1 MRVST
6 VSYVLAAPLLAHAY
20 RAQQEVLGLQ
30 ASPQTVDGRPSVLPL
45 TNSTVSYWMKYLDKD
60 HKPALN
66 HGSEGT
72 LTNEADICIIGSG
85 ITGVSTAYHLSQA
98 IASGEKVT
106 KDPLKVVI
114 LEAREFC
121 TGATGRNGG
130 HLVPN
135 AFENFFALAKSF
147 GTSGARRALEL
158 ERYTSAEVTK
168 ILKKSGKA
176 KDVDFISSGRVIFLF
191 TEEEEA
197 FTHAEFNAAKASG
210 LDMSGVEWFTKEETQ
225 EKYKVPYPS
234 VRIPGNNV
242 WPLKLVSHLFTL
254 AESASPDFNL
264 TLHTRTPVTSLT
276 PTPGSSRNVTLHTP
290 RGDVKCT
297 VALHATNGY
306 ASHLLPF
313 MHGEIVPTRGQII
326 ATRANVPYPFG
337 SPDRREGYVA
347 NNGFEYWFPRPKNTP
362 DENELAIVG
371 GGHEVLDGGRL
382 EQYTIDDSTLNA
394 KVGKVL
400 RDTLPAV
407 YPGKFDVGQ
416 EPEVEWTGIL
426 GFTKTGEP
434 FVGPVIDADA
444 HVHPGQYIAAG
455 FSGHGMPRTFAAAE
469 AVAGIILA
477 DLKGEAWSFPEWF
490 PEFYLTTNRPLGQ
503 KV

>member
-1 MRVST
+1 MT
-6 VSYVLAAPLLAHAY
+6 
-20 RAQQEVLGLQ
+20 
-30 ASPQTVDGRPSVLPL
+30 
-45 TNSTVSYWMKYLDKD
+45 
-60 HKPALN
+60 
-66 HGSEGT
+66 
-72 LTNEADICIIGSG
+72 
-85 ITGVSTAYHLSQA
+85 
-98 IASGEKVT
+98 
-106 KDPLKVVI
+106 
-114 LEAREFC
+114 
-121 TGATGRNGG
+121 
-130 HLVPN
+130 
-135 AFENFFALAKSF
+135 
-147 GTSGARRALEL
+147 
-158 ERYTSAEVTK
+158 
-168 ILKKSGKA
+168 KSGKA

-197 FTHAEFNAAKASG
+197 FTHAEFEAAKASG
-210 LDMSGVEWFTKEETQ
+210 LDMSGVTWFTKEETQ
-225 EKYKVPYPS
+225 EVCLVLLVYVSNMLTINGTLLQKYGVPYPS
-234 VRIPGNNV
+234 VKIPGNNV

-254 AESASPDFNL
+254 AESASPDFKL

-313 MHGEIVPTRGQII
+313 MHGAIVPTRGQII

-362 DENELAIVG
+362 GENELAIVG

-407 YPGKFDVGQ
+407 
-416 EPEVEWTGIL
+416 
-426 GFTKTGEP
+426 
-434 FVGPVIDADA
+434 
-444 HVHPGQYIAAG
+444 
-455 FSGHGMPRTFAAAE
+455 
-469 AVAGIILA
+469 
-477 DLKGEAWSFPEWF
+477 
-490 PEFYLTTNRPLGQ
+490 
-503 KV
+503 